1 MEYNESSDTYV
12 IRERE
17 NRSTT
22 YRIEIRIGYP
32 DEEKGNWDGKDCTL
46 DRLVLLGG
54 EGEERERLEEEE
66 LLRLVSTMVV
76 GSGAGPFRGG

>member
-1 MEYNESSDTYV
+1 MVDEESS
-12 IRERE
+12 E
-17 NRSTT
+17 
-22 YRIEIRIGYP
+22 
-32 DEEKGNWDGKDCTL
+32 TL

-76 GSGAGPFRGG
+76 WVLSFSGEDEKTGYD

>member
-1 MEYNESSDTYV
+1 M
-12 IRERE
+12 RE

-22 YRIEIRIGYP
+22 YPSGIEIRIGYP